1 MHKFGKLVLTTGVLL
16 LLSVMPLAAQVA
28 NSAFY
33 SVVFT
38 APFPF
43 YAGNV
48 KLPAGSYIITEPNQ
62 NPSTVLIR
70 NIADTKGAFVIF
82 IPTTSWNPQEKSYVT
97 FQKYGDTG
105 YLQTLSLEGDTDG
118 IVFPQTKAEAKA
130 ENMAETMA
138 ENANE
143 NTKVVE
149 QAMLVSGK

>member
-1 MHKFGKLVLTTGVLL
+1 MHKFGKIVMTMGMLS

-28 NSAFY
+28 SSSVS

-43 YAGNV
+43 YAGTV
-48 KLPAGSYIITEPNQ
+48 KLPAGSYRITEPNE
-62 NPSTVLIR
+62 NTSVVLIR
-70 NIADTKGAFVIF
+70 NSAGTKGEFINF
-82 IPTTSWNPQEKSYVT
+82 IPTSSLDPQKETDVT

-105 YLQTLSLEGDTDG
+105 YLQGLSIEGETDG
-118 IVFPQTKAEAKA
+118 IEFPRTKAEAKA
-130 ENMAETMA
+130 ETMA
-138 ENANE
+138 ENTNG

>member
-1 MHKFGKLVLTTGVLL
+1 MHKFGKIVAAMGMLS

-28 NSAFY
+28 NSLV
-33 SVVFT
+33 SSIVFT

-48 KLPAGSYIITEPNQ
+48 KLPAGSYRITEPNA
-62 NPSTVLIR
+62 NAKIVLIR
-70 NIADTKGAFVIF
+70 NIAGTKGEFINF
-82 IPTTSWNPQEKSYVT
+82 IPTTSLDPQKENDVT

-105 YLQTLSLEGDTDG
+105 YLQTLSLEGETDG
-118 IVFPQTKAEAKA
+118 IEFPRTKAEAKA
-130 ENMAETMA
+130 EIMAKNT
-138 ENANE
+138 NQ

>member
-1 MHKFGKLVLTTGVLL
+1 MHKFAKIVVTMGMLS

-28 NSAFY
+28 HSLIY

-48 KLPAGSYIITEPNQ
+48 KLPAGSYSITEPNE
-62 NPSTVLIR
+62 NTNIVLIR
-70 NIADTKGAFVIF
+70 NIAGTKGEFINF
-82 IPTTSWNPQEKSYVT
+82 IPTSSLDPQKQTDLT

-105 YLQTLSLEGDTDG
+105 YLQTLSIEGDTDG
-118 IVFPQTKAEAKA
+118 LEFPRTKANAK
-130 ENMAETMA
+130 AETMA
-138 ENANE
+138 GNTNE

-149 QAMLVSGK
+149 QAMLVGGK

>member
-1 MHKFGKLVLTTGVLL
+1 MHKFGKIVMTMGMLS

-28 NSAFY
+28 HSLVN

-48 KLPAGSYIITEPNQ
+48 KLPAGSYRITEPLANADV
-62 NPSTVLIR
+62 VLIR
-70 NIADTKGAFVIF
+70 NIAGTKGEFINF
-82 IPTTSWNPQEKSYVT
+82 IPTSSVDPQKENDVT

-105 YLQTLSLEGDTDG
+105 YLQGLSIEGETDG
-118 IVFPQTKAEAKA
+118 IEFPRTKAEAKA
-130 ENMAETMA
+130 ETMA
-138 ENANE
+138 ENTNG

>member
-1 MHKFGKLVLTTGVLL
+1 MHKFGKLVMTMGTLS
-16 LLSVMPLAAQVA
+16 LLSVMPLAAEID
-28 NSAFY
+28 NSGFY

-48 KLPAGSYIITEPNQ
+48 KLPAGSYRMTEPIEHA
-62 NPSTVLIR
+62 TAVLIE
-70 NIADTKGAFVIF
+70 NVAGTKREFISF
-82 IPTTSWNPQEKSYVT
+82 IPTSSADPQKQTDVT

-105 YLQTLSLEGDTDG
+105 YLQTLSVVGETAGRE
-118 IVFPQTKAEAKA
+118 FPRTKAEKKA
-130 ENMAETMA
+130 ETEA
-138 ENANE
+138 ENTNQ

>member
-1 MHKFGKLVLTTGVLL
+1 MHKFGKIVGTMGMLS

-28 NSAFY
+28 NSPVS
-33 SVVFT
+33 SVVVT

-48 KLPAGSYIITEPNQ
+48 KLPAGSYRITEPILNAKI
-62 NPSTVLIR
+62 VLIR
-70 NIADTKGAFVIF
+70 NIAGTKGEFINF
-82 IPTTSWNPQEKSYVT
+82 IPTSSWDPQKESDVT

-105 YLQTLSLEGDTDG
+105 YLQALSIEGETEGLE
-118 IVFPQTKAEAKA
+118 FPRTKAEAKA
-130 ENMAETMA
+130 ETMA
-138 ENANE
+138 ENTNG